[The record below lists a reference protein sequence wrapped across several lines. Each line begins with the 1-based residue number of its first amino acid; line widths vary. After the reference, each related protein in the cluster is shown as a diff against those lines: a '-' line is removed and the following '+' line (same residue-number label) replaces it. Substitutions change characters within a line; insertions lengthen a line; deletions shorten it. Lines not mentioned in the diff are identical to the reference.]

1 MSRPLPRIIEIN
13 EELHHLLDEEFEQ
26 VLRVIPSSFGEGF
39 EWYEHGLEI
48 VHSANMAKIERFLS
62 NEEAVIE
69 AISEQWQVMKYIK
82 LKKPDMLSKDFCFL
96 AYRANLRDQDEVVKF
111 IPAEFWNDF
120 SYCVKMITESPMCL
134 RYTPLPTRNILRRHF
149 HCEWLIFED
158 ERPS

>member
-13 EELHHLLDEEFEQ
+13 EALHHLLDEEFEQ

-39 EWYEHGLEI
+39 EWYEQGLEI
-48 VHSANMAKIERFLS
+48 VHSANMAKIERFLN

-69 AISEQWQVMKYIK
+69 AISQQWQVMKYIK
-82 LKKPDMLSKDFCFL
+82 LRKPDMLSKDFCFL

-120 SYCVKMITESPMCL
+120 RYYVKMMTESPMCL
-134 RYTPLPTRNILRRHF
+134 RYTPLPTRNMLRRRF